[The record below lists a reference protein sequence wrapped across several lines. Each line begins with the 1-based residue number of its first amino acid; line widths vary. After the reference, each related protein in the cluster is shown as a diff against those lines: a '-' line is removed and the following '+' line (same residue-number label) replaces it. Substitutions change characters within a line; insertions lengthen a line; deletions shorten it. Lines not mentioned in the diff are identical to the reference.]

1 MMASQ
6 DAQQTQL
13 LSSPLLLKT
22 PTTLHRNLQT
32 HLPGKCFCFNLIK
45 FNNMYMVEQDKTH
58 NQSNQNQNQ
67 NQNSPESSS
76 SAKPTLLQ
84 AIQLIASLI
93 SLSHSIRVFSVKW
106 QSIRNKLED
115 LLSSLTSLETC
126 DSGQNP
132 SLSAAIPAILDTIN
146 ECYDLS
152 RRCLDFSY
160 SGKLLMQSDLDIICT
175 KFDSHTKNLSEI
187 YNSGLVKDSYA
198 IVVSRPGLGASRD
211 DMKFYV
217 KDLLSRMK
225 IGGTELKKQALIGF
239 NEVIYEDE
247 KYIKI
252 SVEIGSL
259 IGLLVNFLDSQE
271 IELQEEAAKA
281 VSVIAGFDSY
291 KSVLIRAGVIA
302 PLIRVLEGGS
312 EMGKERSAR
321 CLMKFTENSDNAWS
335 VSAHGGVTAL
345 LKICSNGDCGGE
357 LVGLACGVL
366 KNLVGVEEIKRFMV
380 EEGAISAFIK
390 LLKSRDEVSQINS
403 IEFLQTMAF
412 GDDKIKQMIVQEGG
426 ICVLVRV
433 LDPKSSFSL
442 KSREM
447 AIRAIVNL
455 CLSSISTLNILMNYG
470 FLDHILYFLRNG
482 EASIQEL
489 ALKATFTLCGVSEEA
504 KKAMGDAGFMPELVK
519 LLDAKSFEVREM
531 AAEALS
537 SMVSVPRNRKRF
549 VQNEQNLGFL
559 LQLLDPEEGNSGT
572 RKLLLSV
579 LMSLTSCHSARKK
592 IVHSGY
598 LKNIEKLANA
608 EVSDAKKIV
617 RRLSSNRFSSM
628 LSGIWHS

>member
-1 MMASQ
+1 
-6 DAQQTQL
+6 
-13 LSSPLLLKT
+13 
-22 PTTLHRNLQT
+22 
-32 HLPGKCFCFNLIK
+32 
-45 FNNMYMVEQDKTH
+45 
-58 NQSNQNQNQ
+58 
-67 NQNSPESSS
+67 
-76 SAKPTLLQ
+76 
-84 AIQLIASLI
+84 
-93 SLSHSIRVFSVKW
+93 
-106 QSIRNKLED
+106 
-115 LLSSLTSLETC
+115 
-126 DSGQNP
+126 
-132 SLSAAIPAILDTIN
+132 
-146 ECYDLS
+146 
-152 RRCLDFSY
+152 
-160 SGKLLMQSDLDIICT
+160 MQSDLDIICT

-187 YNSGLVKDSYA
+187 YNSGLVKDSYW

-291 KSVLIRAGVIA
+291 KSVLIGAGVIA

-345 LKICSNGDCGGE
+345 LKICSNGDWGGE

-447 AIRAIVNL
+447 AVRAIVNL

-559 LQLLDPEEGNSGT
+559 LQLLDPVEGNSGT
-572 RKLLLSV
+572 RKLLLSI